1 MSAHN
6 DKAPIPKDMM
16 EGVDADNRAM
26 VPYKEQ
32 ADIQESPTESPAE
45 TPTELADRDMAMMRQ
60 FIEATQNKKA
70 IGDNIRKG
78 VSVDTNN
85 AFISGIAH
93 DYRVFRGAIDV
104 ARQEK
109 IDALEMVAD
118 HVERTK
124 QMRKLTTA
132 ELKRV
137 LVKQQHLLDMLRE
150 LREGSG
156 VDGVKGVKGVD
167 GVDGVVK
174 T

>member
-6 DKAPIPKDMM
+6 DKDPIPKDMM

-32 ADIQESPTESPAE
+32 ADIQESPA
-45 TPTELADRDMAMMRQ
+45 ELADRDMAMMRQ

-150 LREGSG
+150 LREGG
-156 VDGVKGVKGVD
+156 GGDGGGDGVE
-167 GVDGVVK
+167 K